1 MHNRYGEV
9 YWTMMDPV
17 PLKKQLVE
25 RFKDQT
31 MAVVGY
37 ETDQVFYSY
46 ISISCQK
53 PLRRIT
59 GYRCHTFKVE
69 LFASLG
75 DQNTEW

>member
-1 MHNRYGEV
+1 MILISLSSNCMYDRYGEV

-37 ETDQVFYSY
+37 ETDQVFYKY
-46 ISISCQK
+46 TRISC
-53 PLRRIT
+53 
-59 GYRCHTFKVE
+59 
-69 LFASLG
+69 
-75 DQNTEW
+75 